1 LLSLRSLCHR
11 KRTRLFQVWPQQ
23 FEALP
28 LSRALLMEWKAAMDE
43 LAPST
48 VNVRLAAMRKLVEEA
63 QRNGREEAASLAD
76 VPNVRQQGTR
86 MGNWLTREQAKEL
99 LTVPDRSTLKGKR
112 DYVVLALLVGC
123 ALRRRELAS
132 LNIDEIQMREG
143 RWVIADLRGK
153 GGRVR
158 TVAVPHWV
166 KCGINAWLTA
176 AAIEEGR
183 LLRRIRKGGGVG
195 EELSDWAVWSVVEQ
209 SAKEIGIESFGAHD
223 LRRTCAKLC
232 RKAGGDLEQ
241 IKFLLR
247 RNQCSRMLAASG
259 CRRCS
264 ISSRSACTLLGQWGY
279 PPNTFGGPS
288 FWSFRMAKWLAGEAP
303 RLLWQAAYQQ
313 SAFCE

>member
-1 LLSLRSLCHR
+1 
-11 KRTRLFQVWPQQ
+11 
-23 FEALP
+23 
-28 LSRALLMEWKAAMDE
+28 M
-43 LAPST
+43 
-48 VNVRLAAMRKLVEEA
+48 
-63 QRNGREEAASLAD
+63 
-76 VPNVRQQGTR
+76 
-86 MGNWLTREQAKEL
+86 
-99 LTVPDRSTLKGKR
+99 
-112 DYVVLALLVGC
+112 
-123 ALRRRELAS
+123 
-132 LNIDEIQMREG
+132 
-143 RWVIADLRGK
+143 
-153 GGRVR
+153 
-158 TVAVPHWV
+158 
-166 KCGINAWLTA
+166 
-176 AAIEEGR
+176 
-183 LLRRIRKGGGVG
+183 G

-247 RNQCSRMLAASG
+247 RNRCSRMLAASG

-313 SAFCE
+313 SAFLRVKRQRSYRELGHAYSASVCYAAHQTVG

>member
-1 LLSLRSLCHR
+1 M
-11 KRTRLFQVWPQQ
+11 
-23 FEALP
+23 
-28 LSRALLMEWKAAMDE
+28 SRALLMEWKAAMDE

-158 TVAVPHWV
+158 TVAVPP
-166 KCGINAWLTA
+166 
-176 AAIEEGR
+176 
-183 LLRRIRKGGGVG
+183 
-195 EELSDWAVWSVVEQ
+195 
-209 SAKEIGIESFGAHD
+209 
-223 LRRTCAKLC
+223 
-232 RKAGGDLEQ
+232 
-241 IKFLLR
+241 
-247 RNQCSRMLAASG
+247 
-259 CRRCS
+259 
-264 ISSRSACTLLGQWGY
+264 LG
-279 PPNTFGGPS
+279 
-288 FWSFRMAKWLAGEAP
+288 
-303 RLLWQAAYQQ
+303 
-313 SAFCE
+313 